1 MARCLELGPTT
12 GFSMVDENDQLLAA
26 ITDLIPKL
34 LMAMEAFEQLQRNMN
49 PAALNTLGEYI
60 APFEQALGASFE
72 AFAKLPFPD
81 DLKGYGETIS
91 NSCTYCLRA
100 MAPFV
105 KSDDDAEG
113 TERMI
118 ESMKAMRAH
127 CRAQEFIYPLASVMS
142 PVNQYFVEAGARG
155 NADFLKQFMG
165 LEFEPT
171 ETKKHGIFSFSNER
185 KERGGFSLYVPENLD
200 LTKPA
205 SLVIALHGGTGHGA
219 DFLWSWLREARTR
232 GFILMSATSQGDT
245 WSLMDLYNDVD
256 YLPLLRNIEHVRQEW
271 LIDQEHI
278 MLGGMS
284 DGATYTMLAGLTE
297 DAPFTHLAPFSG
309 VLHPEIPSSPKIL
322 QAKHKPVYLV
332 HGTEDW
338 MFPIETAHM
347 AKHEL
352 ETAGANLKYR
362 EIPGLPH
369 SYARFENPALIEW
382 FNPNLTV
389 PIHS

>member
-1 MARCLELGPTT
+1 MT
-12 GFSMVDENDQLLAA
+12 DENDQLLAA

-49 PAALNTLGEYI
+49 PAALDTLGEFVT
-60 APFEQALGASFE
+60 PFEQALRKSYELFE
-72 AFAKLPFPD
+72 QLPFPD
-81 DLKGYGETIS
+81 DLQGYGETIS
-91 NSCTYCLRA
+91 QSCTYCLRA
-100 MAPFV
+100 MAPFINTGQNV
-105 KSDDDAEG
+105 DGS
-113 TERMI
+113 ERMI

-142 PVNQYFVEAGARG
+142 PVNQYFVEASARG
-155 NADFLKQFMG
+155 NNAFLQQFMG
-165 LEFEPT
+165 LEIEPA
-171 ETKKHGIFSFSNER
+171 ETKKHGIFSFSNDR

-200 LTKPA
+200 LAKPA

-232 GFILMSATSQGDT
+232 GFILMSVTSQDDT
-245 WSLMDLYNDVD
+245 WSLMDLYNDTD
-256 YLPLLRNIEHVRQEW
+256 YLPLLRNINHVKQEW
-271 LIDQEHI
+271 NIDEEHI
-278 MLGGMS
+278 LLGGMS

-297 DAPFTHLAPFSG
+297 EAPFTHLAPFSG
-309 VLHPEIPSSPKIL
+309 VLHPEIPACPKIL
-322 QAKHKPVYLV
+322 QAKDKPIYLV

-338 MFPIETAHM
+338 MFPVETAHM

-352 ETAGANLKYR
+352 EQAGAKLNFR

-389 PIHS
+389 PIHA